1 MGFLLGSALELGTA
15 EKLTAISCKA
25 GNKAGE
31 QSRGGRKGCWA
42 RKWREQGQQ
51 GSRMGQRSGEKA
63 VLRRQLGWVVCR
75 LGVVAEGHGKLL
87 GMAMAATVELAGGV
101 EGEGS
106 EGSAGGADAA
116 VGVGTVRPQIFIL
129 TY

>member
-1 MGFLLGSALELGTA
+1 MGFLLGSVLELGTA
-15 EKLTAISCKA
+15 EKLTAIGCKA

-51 GSRMGQRSGEKA
+51 VSRTGQRSGEKA
-63 VLRRQLGWVVCR
+63 VLRRQLGRVVCR

-87 GMAMAATVELAGGV
+87 GMAMAATVEL
-101 EGEGS
+101 EGWRARDRKGRLEGQMQQLGLGLG
-106 EGSAGGADAA
+106 ELVPVVA
-116 VGVGTVRPQIFIL
+116 
-129 TY
+129 